1 MRRNTHNNWTRAW
14 MGNSVSWSD
23 IDHINQR
30 IDNPTFQDK
39 VFSNIMQK
47 YFPNAMLP
55 LMKQQGHR
63 RYNHD
68 TMSAVRIA
76 LENSHKIGFQKA
88 LEIKLMHDMQ
98 DIISNQLVGSVGTDG
113 RDIIEA
119 LLNFSFRRHRRHTA
133 PRRML

>member
-1 MRRNTHNNWTRAW
+1 
-14 MGNSVSWSD
+14 MGNSVRWSD

-47 YFPNAMLP
+47 YFPSAMLP

-98 DIISNQLVGSVGTDG
+98 DIISNQLVNSVGTEG
-113 RDIIEA
+113 RDIVEA
-119 LLNFSFRRHRRHTA
+119 LLNFSFKRHRRHTA
-133 PRRML
+133 PRRFL